1 MRILEQCS
9 SAWPV
14 IEIQAQIDSLR
25 QAFSADMSKPFELR
39 VDYRRVAPNNDEPSP
54 RSDPGYTTESDYTQ
68 STHVGMPITPP
79 AVVMNHIP
87 RRTDSVGTHA
97 SIMTDSGRDRHNSVI
112 DSMQMRQQP
121 SFWNPISIMK

>member
-14 IEIQAQIDSLR
+14 VEIQAQIDSLR

-39 VDYRRVAPNNDEPSP
+39 ADYRRIAPNNEESSP

-68 STHVGMPITPP
+68 STHMGMPITPP
-79 AVVMNHIP
+79 AGVMNHIP
-87 RRTDSVGTHA
+87 RRTESVAMHA
-97 SIMTDSGRDRHNSVI
+97 SIMTDSGRDRHNNVI
-112 DSMQMRQQP
+112 EGMQMSQQP
-121 SFWNPISIMK
+121 SFWNPIPIIK